1 MNYNEEKS
9 WMKMY
14 RHLAKSGD
22 DHQWPSET
30 LVRIMKGNFIPN
42 INLDYSGKKVLD
54 VGCGNGNNLLFLGSL
69 GLKLFGTEIEQSIC
83 DDTMKRLNWFLITGI
98 K

>member
-14 RHLAKSGD
+14 RNLAKSGD

-30 LVRIMKGNFIPN
+30 LVRIMK
-42 INLDYSGKKVLD
+42 
-54 VGCGNGNNLLFLGSL
+54 
-69 GLKLFGTEIEQSIC
+69 
-83 DDTMKRLNWFLITGI
+83 LI
-98 K
+98 